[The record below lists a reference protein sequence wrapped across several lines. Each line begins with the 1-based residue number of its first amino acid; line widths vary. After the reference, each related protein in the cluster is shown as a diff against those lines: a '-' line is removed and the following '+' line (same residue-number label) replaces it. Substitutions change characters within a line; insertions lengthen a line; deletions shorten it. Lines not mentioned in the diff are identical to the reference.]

1 MPDLFTAD
9 KMLEAFPD
17 VLRENENTR
26 ALGRAVAEALE
37 SGKDMI
43 SLLRLYGNLDELPER
58 ILDILAAE
66 LRTQYYDTALP
77 IETKRT
83 LIRNTLLWYKK
94 AGTLSALRELVE
106 SVFGECQIRE
116 WFDYEGEPGH
126 FRLESVD
133 VAAAI
138 NNLPRFMDALQRVK
152 RLSAHL
158 DEISAEALFEIRSVV
173 GLALQ
178 SWIRPT
184 LIMAPFSAEDF
195 ADIYVDS
202 SGDYFSDSHG
212 NIYIR
217 G

>member
-1 MPDLFTAD
+1 MADLFTSD
-9 KMLEAFPD
+9 KLLEAFPE
-17 VLRENENTR
+17 VLRENDNTN
-26 ALGRAVAEALE
+26 ALGKAVADALVEA
-37 SGKDMI
+37 KDLI
-43 SLLRLYGNLDELPER
+43 LLLRLYTNLDELPER
-58 ILDILAAE
+58 ILDILAVE

-106 SVFGECQIRE
+106 SVFGECRIRE
-116 WFDYEGEPGH
+116 WFEYEGTPGH

-158 DEISAEALFEIRSVV
+158 DEIAASAEYEIHTVV

-178 SWIRPT
+178 SWLRPT
-184 LIMAPFSAEDF
+184 IIMEPFSTDDF

>member
-1 MPDLFTAD
+1 MADLFTSD
-9 KMLEAFPD
+9 KLLEAFPE
-17 VLRENENTR
+17 VLRENGNTN
-26 ALGRAVAEALE
+26 ALGKAVADALVEA
-37 SGKDMI
+37 KDLI
-43 SLLRLYGNLDELPER
+43 LLLRLYTNLDELPER
-58 ILDILAAE
+58 ILDILAVE
-66 LRTQYYDTALP
+66 LRTQYYDTTLP

-116 WFDYEGEPGH
+116 WFDYDGEPGH

-138 NNLPRFMDALQRVK
+138 NNLPRFMDAMQRVK

-158 DEISAEALFEIRSVV
+158 DEIASTAEYEIYTVV

-178 SWIRPT
+178 SWLRPT
-184 LIMAPFSAEDF
+184 IIMEPFSTDDF

>member
-9 KMLEAFPD
+9 RLLEAFPD

-26 ALGRAVAEALE
+26 ALGRAVADALE
-37 SGKDMI
+37 TGKDLFA
-43 SLLRLYGNLDELPER
+43 LLRLYGQLDELPER

-77 IETKRT
+77 AETKRT

-94 AGTLSALRELVE
+94 AGTLSALSELVE
-106 SVFGECQIRE
+106 SVFGECDIQE
-116 WFDYEGEPGH
+116 WFDYEGDPGH

-158 DEISAEALFEIRSVV
+158 DAISADANFEIHTIV

-184 LIMAPFSAEDF
+184 LIMEPFSTDDF
-195 ADIYVDS
+195 ADFYVDS
-202 SGDYFSDSHG
+202 SGDYYADSQG